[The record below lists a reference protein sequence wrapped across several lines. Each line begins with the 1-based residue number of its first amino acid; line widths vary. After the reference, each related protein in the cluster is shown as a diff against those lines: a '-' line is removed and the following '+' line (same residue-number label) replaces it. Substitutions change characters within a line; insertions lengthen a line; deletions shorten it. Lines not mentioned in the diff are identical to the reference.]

1 MDEAWRRLTA
11 SGCLPDRGSQPTQVV
26 LSMGGDLLAR
36 LRVDEVR
43 GSSGPAALTA
53 ASI

>member
-26 LSMGGDLLAR
+26 LSMGDLLAR